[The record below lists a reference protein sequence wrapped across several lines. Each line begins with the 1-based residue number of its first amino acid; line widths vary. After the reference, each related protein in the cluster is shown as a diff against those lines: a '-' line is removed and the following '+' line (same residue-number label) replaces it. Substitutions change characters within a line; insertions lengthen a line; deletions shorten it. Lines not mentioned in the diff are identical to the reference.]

1 MTSDATTEPDPET
14 VPEMFEIRVARDA
27 DKPFLLLPDGQS
39 YSYGEIAD
47 LADRLRLRLSQSG
60 VGPGDVVG
68 LYLWNDPAWVVA
80 VLATWGLGAVAALC
94 GAVSPAT
101 EAVRRFELVNPR
113 VVIAADGGEPLQGW
127 PLITVSID
135 GSEVGERP
143 AASDGREAPHGP
155 LGTDRP
161 PVRPSPEDAACIF
174 FTSGTTGDAKALVK
188 THGPLATSP
197 RRTAEAYSNNPGF
210 RPRAAALDKPPGL
223 SFNPFGQSASF
234 GRLVFRLFVGRPL
247 VMIRKFDVEVV
258 AKLADTYALDTLQL
272 TPAMVHMLAFTETTV
287 NLGSLKYV
295 NSGTAP
301 LPVSTR
307 EAFEARYGVPVLQ
320 AYGSTEG
327 GVSAL
332 EHYDDVIAG
341 LRGPGSVGRIT
352 SDSVWRI
359 VDETGT
365 EVAVGQS
372 GEILGR
378 PDQRRVVTA
387 EGETS
392 LQLDD
397 DGWYHTGDLGR
408 VDEHGILYITG
419 RAKEMLIV
427 GGFNVFP
434 AEVED
439 ALRKSPLVREAVVVA
454 VSDDRLGE
462 IPAAAIIWD
471 PELLSARGE
480 QQLARSLAAE
490 AREQLAAYK
499 LPRRWFSLK
508 DLPVTP
514 NSKLD
519 RKAVAAMAE
528 REAVP
533 LGELEELGAVAAGN
547 GGD

>member
-1 MTSDATTEPDPET
+1 
-14 VPEMFEIRVARDA
+14 MFEIRVARDA
-27 DKPFLLLPDGQS
+27 DKPFLLLPDGVA
-39 YSYGEIAD
+39 YTYGEIAE
-47 LADRLRLRLSQSG
+47 LVDRLRSRLAESG
-60 VGPGDVVG
+60 VGPDDVVG

-94 GAVSPAT
+94 GAVSPAI

-127 PLITVSID
+127 PLITVSAD
-135 GSEVGERP
+135 GTEVGNRSAGP
-143 AASDGREAPHGP
+143 DMHASHDISVPSAG
-155 LGTDRP
+155 P
-161 PVRPSPEDAACIF
+161 PVRPTPDDAACIF

-188 THGPLATSP
+188 NHGPLATSP
-197 RRTAEAYSNNPGF
+197 RRTAEAYSNNAGF
-210 RPRAAALDKPPGL
+210 RPRVAALDKPPGL

-258 AKLADTYALDTLQL
+258 ATLADTYALDTLQL

-327 GVSAL
+327 GVTAL
-332 EHYDDVIAG
+332 EHYDDVIGG

-359 VDETGT
+359 VDEAGR
-365 EVAVGQS
+365 EVAVGES

-378 PDQRRVVTA
+378 PDQRRVVTEA
-387 EGETS
+387 GETS
-392 LQLDD
+392 LPLDD
-397 DGWYHTGDLGR
+397 EGWYHTGDLGR
-408 VDEHGILYITG
+408 TDEHGILYITG

-480 QQLARSLAAE
+480 QELARTLAAD

-519 RKAVAAMAE
+519 RKAVAALAE
-528 REAVP
+528 REALP
-533 LGELEELGAVAAGN
+533 LDQLGALAPSN
-547 GGD
+547 GGE